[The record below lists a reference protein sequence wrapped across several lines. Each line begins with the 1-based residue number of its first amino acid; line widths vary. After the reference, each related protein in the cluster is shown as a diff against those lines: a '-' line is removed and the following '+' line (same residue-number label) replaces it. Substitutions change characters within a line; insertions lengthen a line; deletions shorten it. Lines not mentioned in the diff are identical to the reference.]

1 MWGAKGLPEPGVSGV
16 GPLPYQ
22 TPEGVGPPLF
32 RGGPVAPEGA
42 PALDRNCR
50 NGYCEHHSSHA
61 CTAVNRRSQAF
72 ALSAV
77 TTSPVSAAAH
87 AGVTVVKWP
96 VWISDGQMTWHVRW
110 DE

>member
-1 MWGAKGLPEPGVSGV
+1 MVKRGEVGCACGVCAKGLPEPGVSGV

-50 NGYCEHHSSHA
+50 NGHCEHHSSHT
-61 CTAVNRRSQAF
+61 CTAAHRRSQAF
-72 ALSAV
+72 ALSAHYL
-77 TTSPVSAAAH
+77 SRLGGRARRSDSSKM
-87 AGVTVVKWP
+87 AGM
-96 VWISDGQMTWHVRW
+96 D
-110 DE
+110 